1 MSRWSNRFV
10 SLSWLILLAACHST
24 PREDS
29 QAPALYIVKRG
40 ADGTVNAD
48 AAVPS
53 AAPSSSGSGS
63 AAAAPSN
70 SAAPPN
76 NVAASNNEV
85 STC

>member
-24 PREDS
+24 PPEDS

-48 AAVPS
+48 AAAVRFPERRHAKKLPKS
-53 AAPSSSGSGS
+53 VGHELAQTQI
-63 AAAAPSN
+63 
-70 SAAPPN
+70 
-76 NVAASNNEV
+76 ASNAN
-85 STC
+85 